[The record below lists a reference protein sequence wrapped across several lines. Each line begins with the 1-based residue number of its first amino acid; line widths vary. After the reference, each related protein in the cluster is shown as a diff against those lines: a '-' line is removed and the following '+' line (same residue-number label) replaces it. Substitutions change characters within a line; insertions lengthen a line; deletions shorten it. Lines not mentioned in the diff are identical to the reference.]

1 MFSLLIMALT
11 LFLAPTNP
19 LVFAARDQLTWGTTY
34 DPAYVRLR
42 YPGGDVPRTKGVCT
56 DVIIRAYRATGK
68 DLQVLIHRD
77 KKANRGE
84 YPTGMLDPNI
94 DHRRVPNQVAF
105 FRRHGKSLP
114 VNSDWKPGDVIWWK
128 LSSGLNHVGLVTDRR
143 GASGSYM
150 VIHNL
155 STPKEE
161 DCLNSWKIHGHFRW

>member
-1 MFSLLIMALT
+1 MVLVLLV
-11 LFLAPTNP
+11 APTNP
-19 LVFAARDQLTWGTTY
+19 LVSAARDQLTWGTTY
-34 DPAYVRLR
+34 DPTYVRLK

-56 DVIIRAYRATGK
+56 DVIIRAYRAIGK

-77 KKANRGE
+77 KKAHPGA
-84 YPTGMLDPNI
+84 YPAGKLDPNI

-105 FRRHGKSLP
+105 FRRHGKSLSI
-114 VNSDWKPGDVIWWK
+114 VSDWKPGDVVWWK
-128 LSSGLNHVGLVTDRR
+128 LPSGLNHVGLVTDRR
-143 GASGSYM
+143 GASGSYL